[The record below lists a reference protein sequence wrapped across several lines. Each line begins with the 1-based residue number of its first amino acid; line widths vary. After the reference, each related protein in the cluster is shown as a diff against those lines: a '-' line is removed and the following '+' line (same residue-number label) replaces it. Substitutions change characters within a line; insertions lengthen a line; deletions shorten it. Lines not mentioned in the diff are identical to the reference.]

1 VQRFLDQDPC
11 EHSFNHARLNSDG
24 APDARSASTSKGF
37 SGGGGGCAWLGRQA
51 QRDAANGQG
60 CRRKGAS
67 ECEAGTGGRVR
78 GDERSR
84 YFVPARPNYEDLKKI
99 LAIVISRLL
108 KARPNYEHLK
118 KMLAIVI
125 SRLLKYLFQI
135 TKDPPPRKF
144 KDMPSA
150 NSTHSRKELASGHGA
165 GAFCFP
171 GGGLGHRFSWGGV

>member
-1 VQRFLDQDPC
+1 MQRFLDQDPC

-24 APDARSASTSKGF
+24 APDARGTSTSKGF
-37 SGGGGGCAWLGRQA
+37 SGGGVALGWGDRHSGMQRMGQVAVERGLLNVKQA
-51 QRDAANGQG
+51 R
-60 CRRKGAS
+60 
-67 ECEAGTGGRVR
+67 AGVL

-84 YFVPARPNYEDLKKI
+84 YFVPARPNYED
-99 LAIVISRLL
+99 
-108 KARPNYEHLK
+108 LK

-150 NSTHSRKELASGHGA
+150 NS
-165 GAFCFP
+165 
-171 GGGLGHRFSWGGV
+171 